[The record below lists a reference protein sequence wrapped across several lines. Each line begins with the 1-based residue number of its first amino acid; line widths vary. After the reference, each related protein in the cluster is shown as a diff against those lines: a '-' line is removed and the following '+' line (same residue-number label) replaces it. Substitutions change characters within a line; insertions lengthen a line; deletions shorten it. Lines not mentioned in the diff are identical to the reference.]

1 MRIKIWTVYI
11 KTKVHATPIITAMEY
26 CYKMILKIRSVLDV

>member
-11 KTKVHATPIITAMEY
+11 KTKVHATSIIAAKWNTVTKLY
-26 CYKMILKIRSVLDV
+26 